1 MRISTGVA
9 KLWVCTAVI
18 LVSAGIAA
26 AQMGGMMGGG
36 GASAMRGIWNPTVG
50 AGAEYQMV
58 TTSQRGGQQTS
69 DMTIAVVGKEDYNGA
84 PAYWLE
90 MTMQDP
96 RKGGTMY
103 IKYLIVIDAGNTRP
117 IKMIMQSPGQPPM
130 EMDLQAMQGM
140 MGNRQPPPQP
150 ADISKQGKDLGSET
164 VTVPAGT
171 FTCEHYQSAD
181 GGDVWVSTKVSPWG
195 MVKMNS
201 KDATMVLEKVV
212 TDAKDM
218 ITGTPQQMPNFGG
231 MGGPPQH

>member
-1 MRISTGVA
+1 MRISNNVA
-9 KLWVCTAVI
+9 KVWVCAAAI
-18 LVSAGIAA
+18 LFSAGIAA

-58 TTSQRGGQQTS
+58 STNPRGGGPQTQ

-90 MTMQDP
+90 ITSKDP
-96 RKGGTMY
+96 RSGGDFYM
-103 IKYLIVIDAGNTRP
+103 KMLIVINGANTQP
-117 IKMIMQSPGQPPM
+117 VKMIMQVPGQPPM
-130 EMDLQAMQGM
+130 EMPMQM
-140 MGNRQPPPQP
+140 MANRAKPQP
-150 ADISKQGKDLGSET
+150 ADVSKEGKDLGSET

-181 GGDVWVSTKVSPWG
+181 GGDVWVSTKISPWG

-201 KDATMVLEKVV
+201 KDTTMVLEKVV